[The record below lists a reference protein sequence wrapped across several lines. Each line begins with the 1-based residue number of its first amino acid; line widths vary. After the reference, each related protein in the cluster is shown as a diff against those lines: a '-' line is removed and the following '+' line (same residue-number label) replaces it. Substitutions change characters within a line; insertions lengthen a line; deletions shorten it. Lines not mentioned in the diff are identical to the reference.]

1 MLSQEEIKDFEER
14 LLKQKMDFEE
24 QLGKIAKKD
33 KGIKGNYKT
42 SFPDYGRED
51 QDNAEEVEIYDS
63 TLPLEGQLELE
74 LRKVNIA
81 LDKIEQ
87 DKGYGLCENC
97 GKEIGLKRLK
107 AYPWASRC
115 ITCAKQKKSSS

>member
-1 MLSQEEIKDFEER
+1 MLSQEDIKEFEEQ

-24 QLGKIAKKD
+24 QLNKIAKKD
-33 KGIKGNYKT
+33 KKIKDNYRT
-42 SFPDYGRED
+42 SFPNYGRED
-51 QDNAEEVEIYDS
+51 QDNAEEVEVYDS
-63 TLPLEGQLELE
+63 TLSLEGQLELE

-97 GKEIGLKRLK
+97 GKEIGIKRLK
-107 AYPWASRC
+107 AYPWAGKC
-115 ITCAKQKKSSS
+115 ITCAKQKNHST

>member
-1 MLSQEEIKDFEER
+1 MLNQEKIKE
-14 LLKQKMDFEE
+14 FEE
-24 QLGKIAKKD
+24 QLLKQRINFEEQLNKIAKKD
-33 KGIKGNYKT
+33 KEIKNNYRT

-51 QDNAEEVEIYDS
+51 QDNAEEVEVYDS
-63 TLPLEGQLELE
+63 TLPIEGQLELE

-97 GKEIGLKRLK
+97 GKEIEEKRLK
-107 AYPWASRC
+107 VYPWASRC
-115 ITCAKQKKSSS
+115 MVCAKQKKHST